1 MQPQSEISILD
12 WLREKLHN
20 PRELLREWRS
30 ARKPAQTESSAPDE
44 PVSVLQTGEPD
55 STPVVSLPAQTAES
69 PERAPILAVETVET
83 IETQGG
89 TARVAI
95 NAEIPHGT
103 TLTITIRAD
112 SQGQVSVEKQ
122 TKDTQPVWRKLQT
135 QPGKQ
140 IQLGENVHALKA
152 SLAKAGGFLG
162 RLMAPVAKLSILRN
176 GLVFILLGLVAAF
189 LADSQVR
196 EARAFTEAAL
206 LPLAWA
212 GVLFALGTWVIHHRE
227 ASLLK
232 DAPAVG
238 IFGFLAEKRQ
248 RNIALVL
255 IGAALV
261 LTFWVTQDSVGGG
274 NVNASWLLNRWALA
288 ILLVCV
294 AAWLVQEKTN
304 SEQNTNN
311 NNKWLLAGVAAIIVL
326 AFGLR
331 IWQLGDIPFTLG
343 GDEGEQ
349 GVEVLRVLGGQLTN
363 PFITGWYGVPTL
375 SFFFNAPS
383 VALFGNTIF
392 GIRVIWVLVGTA
404 SVLSTYLLVKELKGT
419 RLALMSAALV
429 ATYHYHLHY
438 SRLGSNQ
445 ISDTLLVSLSLLFL
459 VRGYLRGKWLDWA
472 LAGVVVGIGQYFY
485 AGGRLAIVLSLFL
498 LAYLWVR
505 DGFKITRINRVG
517 VGIFLIALLVA
528 GGPMFGYAVNFPDQY
543 NTRTNQIGILQNGW
557 LVNEAI
563 ILEKN
568 QEQVLLD
575 QFWRASLAFN
585 AYPDRVP
592 QYYGLD
598 GPLLEQAA
606 GVLFILG
613 ILSATLW
620 SIRNRRLAPM
630 VAWWWAAILTGGM
643 LTDTTPS
650 SQRLITAS
658 IPTMF
663 FIAWAIEHFVAAL
676 RQQISKPVGLTMGI
690 LATLVLSISSINL
703 YFNDYNPRHI
713 FGGEH
718 AMIGTMISKQVLE
731 DLGEDTQIYF
741 LGAPRMYAGIGTMRY
756 LMPEIRKFDVEPG
769 LESPFVPDPLPEA
782 QNLLFIF
789 LPERLGEL
797 EWVRQ
802 TFPGGQL
809 ADVASI
815 TNPDKVLY
823 SIYTV
828 KNSLSP

>member
-1 MQPQSEISILD
+1 MPQ
-12 WLREKLHN
+12 
-20 PRELLREWRS
+20 
-30 ARKPAQTESSAPDE
+30 T
-44 PVSVLQTGEPD
+44 VSVE
-55 STPVVSLPAQTAES
+55 A
-69 PERAPILAVETVET
+69 
-83 IETQGG
+83 IETTTPGDKI
-89 TARVAI
+89 ARVAV

-122 TKDTQPVWRKLQT
+122 AKDGQPVWRKIQA

-140 IQLGENVHALKA
+140 IQLGESIHVLKA
-152 SLAKAGGFLG
+152 SLAKAGGFLV
-162 RLMAPVAKLSILRN
+162 RLIAPVSRLSILRN
-176 GLVFILLGLVAAF
+176 GLVFIVLALVAAF

-196 EARAFTEAAL
+196 EARAFAETAL

-212 GVLFALGTWVIHHRE
+212 GVLFAWGTWAIHHRE
-227 ASLLK
+227 ASLLN

-238 IFGFLAEKRQ
+238 IFGFLAERRE
-248 RNIALVL
+248 RNIALGL

-274 NVNASWLLNRWALA
+274 TVNAAWLLNRWVFA
-288 ILLVCV
+288 ILLVCM

-304 SEQNTNN
+304 PEQKII
-311 NNKWLLAGVAAIIVL
+311 NNKWLLSGVAAIVLL

-331 IWQLGDIPFTLG
+331 IWQVGDIPFTLG

-349 GVEVLRVLGGQLTN
+349 GVEILRVLRGELTN

-383 VALFGNTIF
+383 VTLFGNTMF
-392 GIRVIWVLVGTA
+392 GLRLVWVLVGTA
-404 SVLSTYLLVKELKGT
+404 SVLTTYLLVKELKGT
-419 RLALMSAALV
+419 RLALISAALV

-445 ISDTLLVSLSLLFL
+445 ISDTLLVSLGLLFL

-485 AGGRLAIVLSLFL
+485 AGGRLAIVLALFL

-505 DGFKITRINRVG
+505 DGFKITRINRIG
-517 VGIFLIALLVA
+517 AGIFLIALLVA

-563 ILEKN
+563 ILEKS
-568 QEQVLLD
+568 QGEVLLD

-585 AYPDRVP
+585 AYPDRTAW
-592 QYYGLD
+592 YGLE
-598 GPLLEQAA
+598 GPLLDQLA
-606 GVLFILG
+606 GILFIVG

-620 SIRNRRLAPM
+620 SIRDRRLAPM

-658 IPTMF
+658 VPTMF
-663 FIAWAIEHFVAAL
+663 FVAWAIEHFVTAL
-676 RQQISKPVGLTMGI
+676 RQQISKPVGLAVGI
-690 LATLVLSISSINL
+690 LATLVLSVVSINL
-703 YFNDYNPRHI
+703 YFNDYTPRKI

-718 AMIGTMISKQVLE
+718 AMIGTMISKHVLE

-741 LGAPRMYAGIGTMRY
+741 FGTPRMYINIGSVRY
-756 LMPEIRKFDVEPG
+756 LIPDINKVDLLDR
-769 LESPFVPDPLPEA
+769 LESPFAPEEMPE
-782 QNLLFIF
+782 NSILLFAF
-789 LPERLGEL
+789 LPERLDEL

-802 TFPGGQL
+802 TYPDGQIQQIISP
-809 ADVASI
+809 VE
-815 TNPDKVLY
+815 PEKVLY
-823 SIYTV
+823 TTYTV
-828 KNSLSP
+828 RQAVSP